1 MKTIGALVILRV
13 AAEYSMF
20 QADDCGGIRSKIHY
34 VYSRYS
40 ACVKLLNFAL
50 LPGQLML

>member
-1 MKTIGALVILRV
+1 
-13 AAEYSMF
+13 MF
-20 QADDCGGIRSKIHY
+20 QADERGGIRTEIHY

-40 ACVKLLNFAL
+40 PCVKLLNFAL